1 MYPRVR
7 FFIRLAFQTRTTDV
21 RDSSKWALE
30 KEMEVDFVVCHV
42 LAVLITEKKMQALGG
57 SQLVNQPNKNIM
69 DGTKRGNI
77 NRIPPV
83 ELHSSSVEL
92 ASTKQR

>member
-1 MYPRVR
+1 MQVMNDGY
-7 FFIRLAFQTRTTDV
+7 
-21 RDSSKWALE
+21 
-30 KEMEVDFVVCHV
+30 VDN
-42 LAVLITEKKMQALGG
+42 LY
-57 SQLVNQPNKNIM
+57 KNIM